1 MSLIESTH
9 WYVRK
14 QGWTQG
20 PFTRDQIRH
29 MYASSLISRVDRVAT
44 SAAGPWLALRTV
56 PDFIDGQDSPPPSDD
71 AIWEIASP
79 RFHGAQPVSY
89 GMLQMM
95 AAAGKLDRG
104 DLIRR
109 GGDAPWVHAGTFP
122 GIFGGPRGWCT
133 ACGFEVQPDHGICQ
147 HCRARQPAYEPSMA
161 TFAFCCGIVACVWSV
176 VAASTVVALALRRT
190 VILGV
195 AVDEKFPEA
204 FAILLAPAVMCAALA
219 VIFGRTAR
227 TAIIAGR
234 AAPVHLP
241 HATYGE
247 RLGWIACLALSAIVI
262 AATAFAVAH
271 FQSRL

>member
-29 MYASSLISRVDRVAT
+29 MYANSLISRVDRVAT
-44 SAAGPWLALRTV
+44 SAAGPWLALYTV
-56 PDFIDGQDSPPPSDD
+56 PDFAEEQGSPLPSDD

-79 RFHGAQPVSY
+79 RFHRTQPVSY
-89 GMLQMM
+89 GMLQMI
-95 AAAGKLDRG
+95 AAAGKLDRA

-109 GGDAPWVHAGTFP
+109 AGDERWVSAGTYP

-133 ACGFEVQPDHGICQ
+133 ACGFELQPEEGICP
-147 HCRARQPAYEPSMA
+147 HCGARQPTYEPSMA
-161 TFAFCCGIVACVWSV
+161 TFAFACGVIACVWTV
-176 VAASTVVALALRRT
+176 VAAVMVVALALRRA

-195 AVDEKFPEA
+195 AVDERFPEA
-204 FAILLAPAVMCAALA
+204 FAILLAPAVMCALFA
-219 VIFGRTAR
+219 VMFGRTAR
-227 TAIIAGR
+227 AAISAGR
-234 AAPVHLP
+234 SAPVHLP

-247 RLGWIACLALSAIVI
+247 RLGWAACLALSAIAI
-262 AATAFAVAH
+262 AAAAFAAAH
-271 FQSRL
+271 FRPRF